1 MLSTL
6 FAIAVEHSSDHG
18 SKTAF
23 YVAAGVFAGWAV
35 LVGAYGVARE
45 TFPRSDGGVR
55 VVTLVSVV
63 LMLATLAT
71 AIITAS

>member
-1 MLSTL
+1 MLTTL
-6 FAIAVEHSSDHG
+6 LAVAIEHSADHG

-23 YVAAGVFAGWAV
+23 YVAAGVFAAWAV
-35 LVGAYGVARE
+35 LVGAYGVMRE
-45 TFPRSDGGVR
+45 TFPKSDGGVR
-55 VVTLVSVV
+55 TVTLVSVV